1 MKRLLLLL
9 PLLFLGLFFFYPL
22 FSIFQVSLFPDGNL
36 ALEPLRELLT
46 RPYYRETVWFTF
58 WQAALSTLLTLLV
71 GLPGAYVFGRFRFRG
86 RDLLKAL
93 STIPFVMP
101 TVVVA
106 AAFRALLGSHGRVN
120 AILQTLLGLD
130 HAPLQMERT
139 LGLILLA
146 HVFYNYTVVIRVVGG
161 FWAQLDSQTEEA
173 AAVLGANRR
182 QVFWHVTLPALA
194 PALLA
199 AALLI
204 FLFTFTSFGVILILG
219 GPGFATLETEIYR
232 QAVVYLKFPVAA
244 VLSLVQIGFTY
255 AIMLAYTHFSR
266 RLATPLRFQSQQQSL
281 RPPRSGRERLLV
293 ALNVLLMLLLLLSPL
308 LALVERSF
316 TAADGGFTLDY
327 YRELPLN
334 RRGSVMHVPP
344 LEAVFNSLR
353 FALITVILATLL
365 GTLSAWLLTN
375 GEKQTS
381 RVTEKSN
388 GALRKPLWILEK
400 LHVLLK
406 LLDSIA
412 SGRKLITFLATLLQA
427 NKWLDAL
434 LMLPLGVSAVTLG
447 FGYIVAL
454 GRLRTSP
461 WLVPLAHTLIAFPF
475 VVRSVLPVLRGIQ
488 PNLREAA
495 AVLGASPSRVW
506 REIDLP
512 IVGRALLVGAVFAF
526 TVSMGEFGATS
537 FIARPGGGST
547 TLPIAINRFLGQP
560 GALNLGQAV
569 ALSTI
574 LMLVCAVGFIAIER
588 FRYGEIG
595 EF

>member
-1 MKRLLLLL
+1 
-9 PLLFLGLFFFYPL
+9 
-22 FSIFQVSLFPDGNL
+22 
-36 ALEPLRELLT
+36 
-46 RPYYRETVWFTF
+46 
-58 WQAALSTLLTLLV
+58 
-71 GLPGAYVFGRFRFRG
+71 
-86 RDLLKAL
+86 
-93 STIPFVMP
+93 
-101 TVVVA
+101 
-106 AAFRALLGSHGRVN
+106 
-120 AILQTLLGLD
+120 
-130 HAPLQMERT
+130 

-146 HVFYNYTVVIRVVGG
+146 HVFYNYSVVIRVVGG
-161 FWAQLDSQTEEA
+161 FWANLSSHTEEA

-219 GPGFATLETEIYR
+219 GPGFATIETEIYR

-244 VLSLVQIGFTY
+244 ALSIVQIVFTY
-255 AIMLAYTHFSR
+255 VVMLAYTHFTR
-266 RLATPLRFQSQQQSL
+266 RITTPLRFQSQRQTL
-281 RPPRSGRERLLV
+281 RPPSAGREQLLV
-293 ALNVLLMLLLLLSPL
+293 ALNVLLMLALLFSPL

-316 TAADGGFTLDY
+316 TTADGTFTLDY
-327 YRELPLN
+327 YRELPIN

-344 LEAVFNSLR
+344 LEAVGNSLR
-353 FALITVILATLL
+353 FAMLTVLLATTL
-365 GTLSAWLLTN
+365 GALGAWL
-375 GEKQTS
+375 
-381 RVTEKSN
+381 VSN
-388 GALRKPLWILEK
+388 GDQRNRRDAELGKKSLRISRRTI
-400 LHVLLK
+400 LK
-406 LLDSIA
+406 LGVSVVKKQ
-412 SGRKLITFLATLLQA
+412 G
-427 NKWLDAL
+427 WLDAL

-475 VVRSVLPVLRGIQ
+475 VVRSVLPVLRGIH

-495 AVLGASPSRVW
+495 AVLGASPGQVW

-537 FIARPGGGST
+537 FIARPGGSAT

-574 LMLVCAVGFIAIER
+574 LMLVCAVGFMAIER